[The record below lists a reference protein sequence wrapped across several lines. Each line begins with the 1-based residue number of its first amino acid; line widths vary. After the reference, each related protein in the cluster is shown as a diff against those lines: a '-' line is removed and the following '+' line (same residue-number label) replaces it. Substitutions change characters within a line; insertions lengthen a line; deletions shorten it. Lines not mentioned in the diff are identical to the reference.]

1 MRQFLGSTQTYT
13 SKLELIKQMIELI
26 NGFGNLHKQI
36 VGIKLK
42 FTIRVGM
49 RKKNCMRLRF
59 TLRVHAIED

>member
-1 MRQFLGSTQTYT
+1 
-13 SKLELIKQMIELI
+13 MIELI

-49 RKKNCMRLRF
+49 RKKKLYEIKVYSMSSCNQKLNRKGRSDERDEKL
-59 TLRVHAIED
+59 V